1 MSFSLQRIRRIQPG
15 EVIPVTLFP
24 LSFYNNF
31 VMRQRSSV
39 RNTGVQILLCCVVQ
53 SRLCL
58 AFTGFKPDD
67 LLRKRSSET
76 CGSPGEGEA
85 DLNQN
90 NGCSSKSPAVT
101 DSMNAAVDHSSWK
114 QPSSADPDA
123 SEPRPHL
130 VRLFSRDAPG
140 REDNTFKDRPSE
152 SDELQTIQEHGGSG
166 GSECGSDCAEQDLE

>member
-1 MSFSLQRIRRIQPG
+1 MGQHLGKR
-15 EVIPVTLFP
+15 EP
-24 LSFYNNF
+24 LS
-31 VMRQRSSV
+31 VSKGSSTV
-39 RNTGVQILLCCVVQ
+39 
-53 SRLCL
+53 SDHMS
-58 AFTGFKPDD
+58 AA
-67 LLRKRSSET
+67 
-76 CGSPGEGEA
+76 SPEAQDEVFGEGEA

-114 QPSSADPDA
+114 QPSTADPDT

>member
-1 MSFSLQRIRRIQPG
+1 MSFS
-15 EVIPVTLFP
+15 
-24 LSFYNNF
+24 
-31 VMRQRSSV
+31 
-39 RNTGVQILLCCVVQ
+39 C
-53 SRLCL
+53 
-58 AFTGFKPDD
+58 
-67 LLRKRSSET
+67 LLRGTVSRSKALVMLWVVSVT
-76 CGSPGEGEA
+76 CWLCRWWQWSYCPASDNSRCFCAGEGEA

-90 NGCSSKSPAVT
+90 NGRSSKSPAVT

-114 QPSSADPDA
+114 QPSTADPDA